1 MTLGV
6 KESVSGKKYAL
17 AANGDEVRVCG
28 GKGAVYLSGAK
39 VALRCCGK
47 TSIVATRKTKQ
58 SVLRQGDVT
67 LLDLRCVIMRTRS
80 CSLSATQLLM
90 CVLDMYKCVVTCS
103 TRTGR

>member
-1 MTLGV
+1 MALGV

-39 VALRCCGK
+39 LALRCCGK
-47 TSIVATRKTKQ
+47 TSIVATRKMKQ

-67 LLDLRCVIMRTRS
+67 LLELRCV
-80 CSLSATQLLM
+80 C
-90 CVLDMYKCVVTCS
+90 Y
-103 TRTGR
+103 